1 MNRLFLI
8 FVSAALI
15 GASGLFLYTYTAK
28 SQKSTLLIQ
37 AISDSASLNAIRET
51 VTSSINNIIKEELG
65 LDKNFDFEFFIPKQL
80 NRLTLYYV
88 HDMHENGEK
97 DLFSALT
104 FLNTLEALR
113 AVAITQN
120 IYFFGDKQ
128 DELVVII
135 DDPLQELASLNT
147 EIKTRLHQLDSYNI
161 AKSEQHP
168 YLPHIGLGRIRF
180 GSIKEHIKDTDQVNE
195 IFDRIRE
202 RIIKLTQEVISKTVT
217 GENDKLSFTKI
228 GILDLQKKA
237 YVKEYEFK
245 SGYSNVQQVEQ
256 GLRHQVV
263 ISGDKKQHMKLADRM
278 KFYKAPA
285 VSIAMID
292 HGKVSWAKGYGTV
305 SFDAHAQKVDTKT
318 LFQAASISKPLTAMG
333 ALLLVQQGKISLDED
348 VNTYLT
354 SWKIPENEF
363 TKTEKVT
370 LRRLLS
376 HTAGTSVHG
385 FPGYAV
391 GAYIPTV
398 VEILEG
404 KKPQVHTDPVRV
416 TQVPGKE
423 FRYSGGGTTIVQ
435 LLIEDV
441 TGEKFDVWMKKNILI
456 PFGMSSSTFDQPLTQ
471 CDSEHA
477 AHGYQDDKPVAGRW
491 HVYPEKAPAG
501 LWTTPTDLAQFVV
514 TLFNILHDK
523 QQGPLDKK
531 LVQEALKIQFKMG
544 DNNGAGLGFVLQGSG
559 KNIAFW
565 HGGLNEGF
573 ISNLV
578 AYPELGKGWII
589 MVNNQAANELMRE
602 IEYSIADVYG
612 IPGKEPIIKNMVKF
626 DADLAKKCAGV
637 YKDKDHTLTILM
649 HGNNLFL
656 VDPWASPREMQLY
669 YMGNNT
675 FFTKELSSSLQFLGS
690 NDNID
695 NAVFILKDG
704 KKMTDEDNNVIEFK
718 KTYEAHVA

>member
-1 MNRLFLI
+1 
-8 FVSAALI
+8 
-15 GASGLFLYTYTAK
+15 
-28 SQKSTLLIQ
+28 
-37 AISDSASLNAIRET
+37 
-51 VTSSINNIIKEELG
+51 
-65 LDKNFDFEFFIPKQL
+65 
-80 NRLTLYYV
+80 
-88 HDMHENGEK
+88 
-97 DLFSALT
+97 
-104 FLNTLEALR
+104 
-113 AVAITQN
+113 
-120 IYFFGDKQ
+120 
-128 DELVVII
+128 
-135 DDPLQELASLNT
+135 
-147 EIKTRLHQLDSYNI
+147 
-161 AKSEQHP
+161 
-168 YLPHIGLGRIRF
+168 
-180 GSIKEHIKDTDQVNE
+180 
-195 IFDRIRE
+195 
-202 RIIKLTQEVISKTVT
+202 
-217 GENDKLSFTKI
+217 
-228 GILDLQKKA
+228 
-237 YVKEYEFK
+237 
-245 SGYSNVQQVEQ
+245 VQQVEQ

-263 ISGDKKQHMKLADRM
+263 ISGDKRQHMTLADRM

-285 VSIAMID
+285 ISIAMID
-292 HGKVSWAKGYGTV
+292 HGKVAWAKGYGTV
-305 SFDAHAQKVDTKT
+305 SLDTHAQKVDTKT

-348 VNTYLT
+348 VNTYLA

-531 LVQEALKIQFKMG
+531 LVQEALEMQSKTG
-544 DNNGAGLGFVLQGSG
+544 DNNVVGLGFVLHSSG
-559 KNIAFW
+559 KNISFS
-565 HGGLNEGF
+565 HGGMNEGF

-589 MVNNQAANELMRE
+589 MINNERATELMRE

-637 YKDKDHTLTILM
+637 YKDKDHTLTIRM

-669 YMGNNT
+669 YMDNNT

-695 NAVFILKDG
+695 SAVFILKDG

-718 KTYEAHVA
+718 KTSEAHVL